1 MATYRWL
8 GVGAVVAL
16 ALQAYGAGAQDDD
29 DGPRGGV
36 FCSSPIGNT
45 RVEGD
50 LHVIGRCTL
59 AGTEVRGDVRL
70 WVNGSL
76 TARDARIRGDLE
88 GSGVNRNANF
98 VDLQNSRIDGRV
110 ELEGLVGDLTTFEGS
125 EIHGNVALTANRS
138 ELQILNN
145 NFRRDVVASQNDGG
159 LEISGNLF
167 EEDLLCDGNEP
178 PPKGVGNR
186 VEGEAEGQCANLGAT
201 DPPPAPA
208 PTPPPP
214 APTPPPPA
222 PTPAPAPAPEP
233 APPPV
238 ASPPPAAAPPATDV
252 ALEDGGA
259 GAMGWLTLLLLPLL
273 VARRRL
279 ARR

>member
-8 GVGAVVAL
+8 GMCAVVAL
-16 ALQAYGAGAQDDD
+16 AVQAYAARAQDDDD

-36 FCSSPIGNT
+36 ICFSVIGNT

-50 LHVIGRCTL
+50 LHVLGRCTL
-59 AGTEVRGDVRL
+59 AGTEVRGDVTL
-70 WVNGSL
+70 YVGGSL

-88 GSGVNRNANF
+88 GSRANF
-98 VDLQNSRIDGRV
+98 VDLQSSRIDGSID
-110 ELEGLVGDLTTFEGS
+110 LEGLVGDLTTFEES
-125 EIHGNVALTANRS
+125 EIHGNVELTANRS

-145 NFRRDVVASQNDGG
+145 DLRSDVVASRNTGG
-159 LEISGNLF
+159 LQISGNLF
-167 EEDLLCDGNEP
+167 EQDLSCDGNTP
-178 PPKGVGNR
+178 PPTGVGNR
-186 VEGEAEGQCANLGAT
+186 IEGEAEGQCESLGAT

-222 PTPAPAPAPEP
+222 PTPPPPEPAPAP
-233 APPPV
+233 PPTS
-238 ASPPPAAAPPATDV
+238 SPPPPAEPPATDL
-252 ALEDGGA
+252 AIEDGGA

-273 VARRRL
+273 LVKRRPARR
-279 ARR
+279 

>member
-8 GVGAVVAL
+8 GACAVVAL
-16 ALQAYGAGAQDDD
+16 ALQAYEAGAQDDD

-36 FCSSPIGNT
+36 FCFSAIGNT

-50 LHVIGRCTL
+50 LHVLGRCTL
-59 AGTEVRGDVRL
+59 AGTEVRGDVTL
-70 WVNGSL
+70 YVGGSL
-76 TARDARIRGDLE
+76 TARDARIRGNLE
-88 GSGVNRNANF
+88 GSRANF
-98 VDLQNSRIDGRV
+98 VDLQSSRIDGRV

-125 EIHGNVALTANRS
+125 EIHGNVELTANRS

-145 NFRRDVVASQNDGG
+145 NFRRDVVASRNTGG
-159 LEISGNLF
+159 LQISGNLF
-167 EEDLLCDGNEP
+167 EEDLSCDLNSP
-178 PPKGVGNR
+178 PPTGVGNR
-186 VEGEAEGQCANLGAT
+186 VEGEAVGQCASLGAT

-214 APTPPPPA
+214 TPTPPPPA
-222 PTPAPAPAPEP
+222 PTPTPAPSPAPSP

-238 ASPPPAAAPPATDV
+238 ASPPPAAAPPATDL

-259 GAMGWLTLLLLPLL
+259 GAMGWLAWGLLPLL
-273 VARRRL
+273 LLRGRRARR
-279 ARR
+279 

>member
-1 MATYRWL
+1 MATHRWL
-8 GVGAVVAL
+8 GACAVVAL
-16 ALQAYGAGAQDDD
+16 ALQAYEAGAQDDD

-36 FCSSPIGNT
+36 FCASPIGNT

-70 WVNGSL
+70 WVGGSL

-98 VDLQNSRIDGRV
+98 VDLQSSRIDGTIR
-110 ELEGLVGDLTTFEGS
+110 LEGLVGDLTTFESS
-125 EIHGNVALTANRS
+125 EIHGNVELTANRS

-145 NFRRDVVASQNDGG
+145 EFLSDVVASRNTGG
-159 LEISGNLF
+159 LEISGNLIDQ
-167 EEDLLCDGNEP
+167 DLRCDLNSP
-178 PPKGVGNR
+178 PPTGVGNR
-186 VEGEAEGQCANLGAT
+186 VEGDAEGQCANLGAT

-222 PTPAPAPAPEP
+222 PTPTPAPSPE
-233 APPPV
+233 PPPV
-238 ASPPPAAAPPATDV
+238 ASPPPAAAPPATDL

-259 GAMGWLTLLLLPLL
+259 GAMGWLTLWLLPLL
-273 VARRRL
+273 VARRTL

>member
-8 GVGAVVAL
+8 GVCAVVAL
-16 ALQAYGAGAQDDD
+16 ALQACEAGAQDDDDD

-36 FCSSPIGNT
+36 ICLSVIGNT

-50 LHVIGRCTL
+50 LHVLGRCTL
-59 AGTEVRGDVRL
+59 AGTEVRGDVTL
-70 WVNGSL
+70 YVGGSL

-88 GSGVNRNANF
+88 GSRANF
-98 VDLQNSRIDGRV
+98 VDLQSSRIDGTV

-125 EIHGNVALTANRS
+125 EIHGNVELTENRS

-145 NFRRDVVASQNDGG
+145 DLRRDVVASRNTGG

-167 EEDLLCDGNEP
+167 EQDLSCDDNTP
-178 PPKGVGNR
+178 PPTGVGNR
-186 VEGEAEGQCANLGAT
+186 IEGEAEGQCASLGAT

-214 APTPPPPA
+214 EPPPAPPPPA
-222 PTPAPAPAPEP
+222 PTPPPEP
-233 APPPV
+233 PPTS
-238 ASPPPAAAPPATDV
+238 SPPPPAEPPATDL

-273 VARRRL
+273 LVRRRF
-279 ARR
+279 ARH

>member
-1 MATYRWL
+1 MATYGWL
-8 GVGAVVAL
+8 GACAVTAL
-16 ALQAYGAGAQDDD
+16 ALQACPAGAQDDD

-36 FCSSPIGNT
+36 ICFSAIGNT

-50 LHVIGRCTL
+50 LHVLGRCTL
-59 AGTEVRGDVRL
+59 AGTEVRGDVTL
-70 WVNGSL
+70 YVGGSL
-76 TARDARIRGDLE
+76 TARDARIRGDLD
-88 GSGVNRNANF
+88 GSRANF
-98 VDLQNSRIDGRV
+98 VDLQSSRIDGTV
-110 ELEGLVGDLTTFEGS
+110 QLDGLVGDLLTLEES
-125 EIHGNVALTANRS
+125 EIHGSVELTANRS
-138 ELQILNN
+138 EIQILNN
-145 NFRRDVVASQNDGG
+145 DLRRDVVASRNTGG

-167 EEDLLCDGNEP
+167 EQDLSCDANAP
-178 PPKGVGNR
+178 PPTGVGNR
-186 VEGEAEGQCANLGAT
+186 IEGEAQGQCASLGAT

-222 PTPAPAPAPEP
+222 PTPPPEPAP

-238 ASPPPAAAPPATDV
+238 AAPPAAPPATDL

-273 VARRRL
+273 FRRRL

>member
-1 MATYRWL
+1 MMATYRWL
-8 GVGAVVAL
+8 RWCAVVAL
-16 ALQAYGAGAQDDD
+16 AVQAYDAGAQDD

-36 FCSSPIGNT
+36 FCASPIGST

-70 WVNGSL
+70 WVGGSL

-88 GSGVNRNANF
+88 GSGVNSNANF
-98 VDLQNSRIDGRV
+98 VDLQSSRIDGSV
-110 ELEGLVGDLTTFEGS
+110 ELEGLVGDLTTFESS
-125 EIHGNVALTANRS
+125 EIHGNVELTANRS
-138 ELQILNN
+138 ELEILNN
-145 NFRRDVVASQNDGG
+145 NFRRDVVASRNTGG

-167 EEDLLCDGNEP
+167 EEDLLCDANSP
-178 PPKGVGNR
+178 PPTGVGNR
-186 VEGEAEGQCANLGAT
+186 VEGDAEGQCASLGPT

-214 APTPPPPA
+214 TPTPPPPA
-222 PTPAPAPAPEP
+222 PEPPPPEPP
-233 APPPV
+233 APPPQ
-238 ASPPPAAAPPATDV
+238 SSPPPPAAPPAADL

-259 GAMGWLTLLLLPLL
+259 GAMGWLTLLLLPPLL
-273 VARRRL
+273 ARRRS

>member
-8 GVGAVVAL
+8 GLCAVAAL
-16 ALQAYGAGAQDDD
+16 AVPAYPAAAQDD

-36 FCSSPIGNT
+36 ICFSAMGNT

-50 LHVIGRCTL
+50 LHVLGRCTL

-70 WVNGSL
+70 YVGGSL

-88 GSGVNRNANF
+88 GSRANF
-98 VDLQNSRIDGRV
+98 VDLQGSRIDGSV
-110 ELEGLVGDLTTFEGS
+110 ELEGLVGDSTTFEGS
-125 EIHGNVALTANRS
+125 EIHGNVELTANRS
-138 ELQILNN
+138 ELHLLNN
-145 NFRRDVVASQNDGG
+145 DFLRDVVASRNTGG

-167 EEDLLCDGNEP
+167 ERDLRCDANSPAPTGI
-178 PPKGVGNR
+178 GNR
-186 VEGEAEGQCANLGAT
+186 IEGEAEGQCASLTAG

-214 APTPPPPA
+214 APAPPPPE
-222 PTPAPAPAPEP
+222 PAPPPPEP

-238 ASPPPAAAPPATDV
+238 SSPPPAAAPPAEDL

-259 GAMGWLTLLLLPLL
+259 GAFGWLTWLLLPLL
-273 VARRRL
+273 LAGRRTRVQ
-279 ARR
+279 R